1 MISAGGI
8 KELRERTGIS
18 FAQCKKA
25 LEEAGGDIGKAIILL
40 KEEGALIAEK
50 KSGRAIGA
58 GAISAYIHATGNI
71 GAMIELDCETDFV
84 AKNPDFKAL
93 AYDLAMQVAASDP
106 KDIEEL
112 LGQLFIKDS
121 SLVVSDL
128 IKNSVQKFGEN
139 ITVSRYCRLT
149 APGR

>member
-1 MISAGGI
+1 MISAEDI
-8 KELRERTGIS
+8 KKLREKTGIS

-25 LEEAGGDIGKAIILL
+25 LEEAGGDIGQAIILL
-40 KEEGALIAEK
+40 KKEGTAIAEK
-50 KSGRAIGA
+50 KSSRTIGA

-71 GAMIELDCETDFV
+71 GAMVELNCETDFV
-84 AKNPDFKAL
+84 AKNPNFRAL

-121 SLVVSDL
+121 SLAVGDL
-128 IKNSVQKFGEN
+128 IKNSVQKFGEK
-139 ITVSRYCRLT
+139 ITIARYCRLT